1 MNNGESIK
9 KYNDILIK
17 YLNDLVN
24 SIENNEL
31 NNMMFEDTA
40 NRLKNQLSEY
50 NLDIAANGVK
60 TMMGNAFK
68 EYSSILKKHFDGS
81 DIHRIDLAH
90 SNDENLSLEMSQ
102 VTSNLANAVTNM
114 NKIPEYYDLINR
126 IKSTLTGFFSQN
138 YSNYK
143 DVEFEVEQILNEVI
157 TGTFTTYTSNKI
169 VDFTRDIL
177 PELYTIGDSIV
188 YEQTVKETHD
198 TGINIL
204 DERDAFISETMD
216 IDIHEDIENGVVTL
230 TTTDSLG
237 NTTKL
242 VGKAAMEKLAS
253 YNALFES
260 SRPGK
265 IVDTS
270 HWPTSIDEAPV
281 GMHHPNSDSFYDV
294 SADNKL
300 VDNDDV
306 RDAGNDDI
314 RSKLLDGHMDNS
326 NIAND
331 NNDNNMT
338 NITNNPVDDFN
349 NLTMPATDNNTNMI
363 NNLGDEFNA
372 VVPQDDFL
380 ETMKQPERKESNV
393 NPVDEFSQYTVNK
406 NININSTPSMS
417 EFNILTTPSNDFN
430 GNGTL
435 DVTKIE
441 KDDSFSNDLYNLSN
455 QFNIDSDSINNSI
468 AVNKAPTNN
477 FVGTEFNNINE
488 HKDLDNVVEENPDN
502 AEDLK
507 EVKKMMGVEERPRS
521 SFDDS
526 FSFLTQYDNPN
537 QDRDDFI
544 KSATGIIIE
553 EDIDNQGDLYL
564 KVTEPTGREQIYT
577 GKEAVR
583 MIKNFNKTYID
594 ANPDKTVDTS
604 LIDNFKEE

>member
-17 YLNDLVN
+17 FLNDLVN

-31 NNMMFEDTA
+31 NSTLFEDVA
-40 NRLKNQLSEY
+40 NRLKNQLSEF

-81 DIHRIDLAH
+81 DIHRIDLSH
-90 SNDENLSLEMSQ
+90 SDDENLSLEMSQ

-126 IKSTLTGFFSQN
+126 IKSTLGGFFNQN
-138 YSNYK
+138 YPNYK
-143 DVEFEVEQILNEVI
+143 DVEFEVEQILNEII
-157 TGTFTTYTSNKI
+157 TGTFTSYTSNKI

-188 YEQTVKETHD
+188 YEKTVMESHS

-230 TTTDSLG
+230 TTTDSIG

-281 GMHHPNSDSFYDV
+281 GMHHPNSDNFYDV
-294 SADNKL
+294 SADNKII
-300 VDNDDV
+300 DNDNIMDS
-306 RDAGNDDI
+306 GNDDI
-314 RSKLLDGHMDNS
+314 RNKLLDGKVDN
-326 NIAND
+326 IND
-331 NNDNNMT
+331 GINNNEIISTPT

-372 VVPQDDFL
+372 VVPQEDFL
-380 ETMKQPERKESNV
+380 ETMKQPERKESNI
-393 NPVDEFSQYTVNK
+393 NPVDEFSKYTVNN
-406 NININSTPSMS
+406 NININSTPDMN

-441 KDDSFSNDLYNLSN
+441 KDNSFSNDLYNLSS
-455 QFNIDSDSINNSI
+455 QFNIDNNSI
-468 AVNKAPTNN
+468 NTNVATSTTSNN
-477 FVGTEFNNINE
+477 FVYGEFNNIND
-488 HKDLDNVVEENPDN
+488 HKNLEDDIEENPDN

-507 EVKKMMGVEERPRS
+507 EVKKMMGVEDSPKS

-544 KSATGIIIE
+544 RSATGIRIE
-553 EDIDNQGDLYL
+553 EDIDNQGELYL

-604 LIDNFKEE
+604 LIDNFKE

>member
-17 YLNDLVN
+17 FLNDLVN

-31 NNMMFEDTA
+31 NSTLFEDVA
-40 NRLKNQLSEY
+40 NRLKNQLSEF

-81 DIHRIDLAH
+81 DIHRIDLSH
-90 SNDENLSLEMSQ
+90 SDDENLSLEMSQ

-126 IKSTLTGFFSQN
+126 IKSTLGGFFNQN
-138 YSNYK
+138 YPNYK
-143 DVEFEVEQILNEVI
+143 DVEFEVEQILNEII
-157 TGTFTTYTSNKI
+157 TGTFTSYTSNKI

-188 YEQTVKETHD
+188 YEKTVMESHS

-230 TTTDSLG
+230 TTTDSIG

-242 VGKAAMEKLAS
+242 VGKAAMEKIAS

-281 GMHHPNSDSFYDV
+281 GMHHPNSDNFYDV
-294 SADNKL
+294 SADNKII
-300 VDNDDV
+300 DNDNIMDS
-306 RDAGNDDI
+306 GNDDI
-314 RSKLLDGHMDNS
+314 RNKLLDGKVDN
-326 NIAND
+326 IND
-331 NNDNNMT
+331 GINNNEIISTPT

-372 VVPQDDFL
+372 VVPQEDFL
-380 ETMKQPERKESNV
+380 ETMKQPERKESNI
-393 NPVDEFSQYTVNK
+393 NPVDEFSKYTVNN
-406 NININSTPSMS
+406 NININSTPDMN

-441 KDDSFSNDLYNLSN
+441 KDNSFSNDLYNLSS
-455 QFNIDSDSINNSI
+455 QFNIDNNSI
-468 AVNKAPTNN
+468 NTNVATSTASNN
-477 FVGTEFNNINE
+477 FVYGEFNNIND
-488 HKDLDNVVEENPDN
+488 HKNLEDDIEENPDN

-507 EVKKMMGVEERPRS
+507 EVKKMMGVEDRPKS

-544 KSATGIIIE
+544 RSATGIRIE
-553 EDIDNQGDLYL
+553 EDIDNQGELYL

-604 LIDNFKEE
+604 LIDNFKE